1 MNKQTFIRLLKG
13 LKNDS
18 LPLATLGVI
27 EGAIEEYNDG
37 KIDIHQLVEEI
48 ENVSAAFK
56 DIQSKQTRSMMTEP
70 CLSDE

>member
-1 MNKQTFIRLLKG
+1 MNKQTFIKLLKG

-56 DIQSKQTRSMMTEP
+56 DIQSKRVDKIMAEP